1 MLFHKDSTDEN
12 VKKYKEAF
20 EKYIGQLD
28 DQTEIYK
35 VFTEITLLRLK
46 LDKHD
51 SFFKNIKD
59 SAERSTVNTAKD
71 LIVMQFNDIMIT
83 CKSYRQSDYELI
95 DSTLKKILPS
105 DSQNSN
111 WVLIVFAWIKTGL
124 DNATGRKK

>member
-59 SAERSTVNTAKD
+59 YQFRSMFK
-71 LIVMQFNDIMIT
+71 Q
-83 CKSYRQSDYELI
+83 
-95 DSTLKKILPS
+95 
-105 DSQNSN
+105 
-111 WVLIVFAWIKTGL
+111 
-124 DNATGRKK
+124 DN